1 MNALCVIF
9 IDYYR
14 QMHVDLHCTQNLLG
28 LTNFTK
34 NAKIC
39 NEQVSALQVIILLTV
54 SFNQWGNQSTVP
66 LIKVFSEEN
75 LTICSIAVITFY
87 LLRPY

>member
-54 SFNQWGNQSTVP
+54 SFNQWGN
-66 LIKVFSEEN
+66 LFSEEN